1 MEKGLISVVVPIYK
15 VEKYLDNCISSI
27 VNQTY
32 QNLEILLIDDGSPDN
47 CPRICDEWVQ
57 KDGRIKVIHKENQG
71 LGMAR
76 NTGIEHA
83 TGEYICFFD
92 SDDSIAKDT
101 IQKAYHTV
109 SRDNSDVV
117 IFGFYT
123 TDEAGMVISSFAP
136 KMDKSR
142 YTGSEVQEEFLPE
155 LIAPDP
161 SGDGTR
167 RLYMSACMMLFS
179 LEMIQKNNWRF
190 ISEREIISEDVYS
203 LLCLFQY
210 VDSVCVLPEA
220 LYYYRTNVN
229 SLSRVFRPDRYHKV
243 RHFYLECK
251 RLCEAIGYNED
262 VMHRLMDPYVAFTI
276 SAMKS
281 IVHASLDER
290 GRRKALSDVIYDE
303 VLQSVL
309 RKIKD
314 DEMPWQR
321 KALFF
326 AIRGKWHWTCRI
338 LLWLKR

>member
-1 MEKGLISVVVPIYK
+1 MKKGLISVVVPIYK
-15 VEKYLDNCISSI
+15 VEKYLDHCISSI

-32 QNLEILLIDDGSPDN
+32 RNLEILLIDDGSPDN
-47 CPRICDEWVQ
+47 CPRICDEWSQ

-76 NTGIEHA
+76 NTGIENA

-92 SDDSIAKDT
+92 SDDSIAADT
-101 IQKAYHTV
+101 IQKAYHAV
-109 SRDNSDVV
+109 SRENSDVV
-117 IFGFYT
+117 IFGFHT
-123 TDEAGMVISSFAP
+123 TDEAGAVISSFVP
-136 KMDKSR
+136 KMDKHR
-142 YTGSEVQEEFLPE
+142 YTGLAVQEEFLPE
-155 LIAPDP
+155 LIAPNP
-161 SGDGTR
+161 KGDGTR

-179 LEMIQKNNWRF
+179 HEMIRKNNWRF

-210 VDSVCVLPEA
+210 VDSVCILPEA

-229 SLSRVFRPDRYHKV
+229 SVSRVFRLDRYQKV

-262 VMHRLMDPYVAFTI
+262 VMHRIMDPYVAFTI

-281 IVHASLDER
+281 IAHASLAE
-290 GRRKALSDVIYDE
+290 GERRKALSEVICDE

-309 RKIKD
+309 RKIKGD
-314 DEMPWQR
+314 TMPWQR
-321 KALFF
+321 KTLFF
-326 AIRGKWHWTCRI
+326 AIRRKWYYVCRT
-338 LLWLKR
+338 LLWLKG